1 MSAAIASF
9 QGPNRIVVVPVLEE
23 VELFRVVNVER
34 PHHPGLVLDL
44 PSNYERQAR
53 PRRVERF
60 YSILHMAVST
70 FTSREA
76 ACQLVERFPDIGTHV
91 ARLRLPG
98 GAGFCVDAPPKGAH
112 RSLWGAP
119 VQLAACVVDMVP
131 A

>member
-1 MSAAIASF
+1 MSAAVASF

-34 PHHPGLVLDL
+34 PHHPALVLDL
-44 PSNYERQAR
+44 TSNYERQAR

-70 FTSREA
+70 FTTREA
-76 ACQLVERFPDIGTHV
+76 ACALVVRFPGIGTHV

-119 VQLAACVVDMVP
+119 VQLAACVVDVVP

>member
-1 MSAAIASF
+1 MSAAVASF

-44 PSNYERQAR
+44 TSNYERQVR

-60 YSILHMAVST
+60 
-70 FTSREA
+70 
-76 ACQLVERFPDIGTHV
+76 PGIGTHV

-119 VQLAACVVDMVP
+119 VQLAACVVDVVP

>member
-1 MSAAIASF
+1 MSAAVASF
-9 QGPNRIVVVPVLEE
+9 QGSNRIVVVPVLKE

-44 PSNYERQAR
+44 TSNYERQAR

-70 FTSREA
+70 FTTREA
-76 ACQLVERFPDIGTHV
+76 VCQLVERFPGIGTHV

-119 VQLAACVVDMVP
+119 VQLAACVVDVVP

>member
-1 MSAAIASF
+1 MSAAAASF
-9 QGPNRIVVVPVLEE
+9 QGPNRIVVVPVLKA
-23 VELFRVVNVER
+23 VELYRIVNVER

-44 PSNYERQAR
+44 TSNYERQAR

-60 YSILHMAVST
+60 CSI
-70 FTSREA
+70 
-76 ACQLVERFPDIGTHV
+76 
-91 ARLRLPG
+91 RLRLPG

-119 VQLAACVVDMVP
+119 VHLAAWAVDDAP

>member
-1 MSAAIASF
+1 MSAAVASF
-9 QGPNRIVVVPVLEE
+9 QGPNRIVVVPVLEA

-44 PSNYERQAR
+44 TSNYERQVR

-70 FTSREA
+70 FTTRA
-76 ACQLVERFPDIGTHV
+76 ARMWRGCGCPA
-91 ARLRLPG
+91 ARASASMPRRRVRIARCGVP
-98 GAGFCVDAPPKGAH
+98 
-112 RSLWGAP
+112 P
-119 VQLAACVVDMVP
+119 VQLAACVVDVVP

>member
-1 MSAAIASF
+1 MSAAVASF
-9 QGPNRIVVVPVLEE
+9 QGPNRIVVVPVLDD
-23 VELFRVVNVER
+23 VELFRVVSVER

-44 PSNYERQAR
+44 TSNYERQAR

-60 YSILHMAVST
+60 YSVLHMAVST
-70 FTSREA
+70 FTTRDA
-76 ACQLVERFPDIGTHV
+76 ACRLVARFPGIGTHV

-98 GAGFCVDAPPKGAH
+98 GAGFCVDVPPKGAH

-119 VQLAACVVDMVP
+119 VQLAACVVDVEP

>member
-1 MSAAIASF
+1 
-9 QGPNRIVVVPVLEE
+9 
-23 VELFRVVNVER
+23 
-34 PHHPGLVLDL
+34 VLDL
-44 PSNYERQAR
+44 TSNYERQAR

-60 YSILHMAVST
+60 FSILHMAVST
-70 FTSREA
+70 FTTREA
-76 ACQLVERFPDIGTHV
+76 AFQLVERFPGIGTHV

-119 VQLAACVVDMVP
+119 AQLAACVVDVVP

>member
-1 MSAAIASF
+1 MSAAVASF
-9 QGPNRIVVVPVLEE
+9 QGPNRIVVVPVLNE

-34 PHHPGLVLDL
+34 PHHPGLALDL
-44 PSNYERQAR
+44 TSNYERQAR

-70 FTSREA
+70 FTTREA
-76 ACQLVERFPDIGTHV
+76 ACQLVERFPGIGTHA

-98 GAGFCVDAPPKGAH
+98 GAGVCVDAPPKGAH

-119 VQLAACVVDMVP
+119 VQLAACVVDVVP